1 MPLPLTGSPLPLLP
15 SRAPSLQAFDE
26 LLLLK
31 RGGRTIF
38 HGPIGRR
45 AADLVS
51 YFEAVPGMK
60 GVGNLKWRY
69 SSRCQGAGGT
79 ARAWAH
85 VCAHRRSAE
94 LIGVGMTLASS
105 PPAGVRPCPDGFNPA
120 TWMLEVTALGP
131 EQKLGIDFADIYA
144 ESDLCRCVR
153 LGGG

>member
-1 MPLPLTGSPLPLLP
+1 MLGSRLLLVHAAQFNLSPGMPPPCPSPSPALPLPLLP

-69 SSRCQGAGGT
+69 SSRCQGAGDT
-79 ARAWAH
+79 ARA
-85 VCAHRRSAE
+85 
-94 LIGVGMTLASS
+94 
-105 PPAGVRPCPDGFNPA
+105 
-120 TWMLEVTALGP
+120 
-131 EQKLGIDFADIYA
+131 
-144 ESDLCRCVR
+144 
-153 LGGG
+153 